1 MTNTRLRHDPDTRG
15 IYEPVRVLCAYR
27 RETNLRDSL
36 VRSHPNTIT
45 ASDEDRDTFL
55 CGRSRCNTC
64 THTNALPRINTPE
77 GYIAINSKYSCTRT
91 HNVVYVIK
99 VYVIKCRTCN
109 KIYIEE
115 TGRRFRE
122 HLRST
127 RQTNTDL
134 PVHCYFS
141 SPRHACTD
149 RLASEIPKIGAASKP
164 GSSSNTKRYIQE
176 DLLTTLPSYKHPKSM
191 RASHIEIVFDLNAYT
206 RADLSLRAQNT
217 SNSNFYR
224 CHAHNSK
231 LLFTADEEA
240 AASRSGVFY
249 VSSAQKKYTY

>member
-1 MTNTRLRHDPDTRG
+1 METYHDFRHKQLWCSDDFSP
-15 IYEPVRVLCAYR
+15 
-27 RETNLRDSL
+27 
-36 VRSHPNTIT
+36 RSHVGWYH
-45 ASDEDRDTFL
+45 DDL
-55 CGRSRCNTC
+55 
-64 THTNALPRINTPE
+64 
-77 GYIAINSKYSCTRT
+77 RT
-91 HNVVYVIK
+91 
-99 VYVIKCRTCN
+99 
-109 KIYIEE
+109 IYIEE

-141 SPRHACTD
+141 STRHACTD

-217 SNSNFYR
+217 SNSNFCR
-224 CHAHNSK
+224 CHAHNSQ

-240 AASRSGVFY
+240 AASKSGVFY
-249 VSSAQKKYTY
+249 VSSAQKSIQTSFLI